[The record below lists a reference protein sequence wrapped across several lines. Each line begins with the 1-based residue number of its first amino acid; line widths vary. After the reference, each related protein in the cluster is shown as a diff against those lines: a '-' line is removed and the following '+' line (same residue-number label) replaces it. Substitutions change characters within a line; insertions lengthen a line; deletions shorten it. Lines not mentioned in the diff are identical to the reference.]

1 MSDNEDGSEESDD
14 LVNNDSAS
22 DGDSPP
28 PLENADGSLT
38 TGHQHMRTGTT
49 VLHNDDAGDDEED
62 DDEDPDGPQSRF
74 NRANTVV
81 VRQDTD
87 IDADPD
93 ASKNNL
99 DPMSSIT
106 EDLSLVSPRS
116 QESDGAD
123 ADDNLEVPKSTL
135 SAASTETGSREE
147 KPIAKRSQTTSPK
160 KKKKGH
166 HKKRSTF
173 SGKKKPP
180 PGTPAFW
187 IWLEE
192 EKQMRPNFANPK
204 KVLKWT
210 AYEVAYWMKQN
221 KYEKYA
227 VNFLQE
233 KVTGEMMIRDLDT
246 EILKQE
252 LGVKLLHCGNILRR
266 VKKLKEVRLSVDS
279 CVCSSV

>member
-1 MSDNEDGSEESDD
+1 M
-14 LVNNDSAS
+14 VNNDSAS

-28 PLENADGSLT
+28 PLEDADTTQT

-49 VLHNDDAGDDEED
+49 VLHNDDGDEED
-62 DDEDPDGPQSRF
+62 DDDDEDGPQSRF
-74 NRANTVV
+74 NRAGTVV

-87 IDADPD
+87 VEADTEAPN
-93 ASKNNL
+93 KNNL
-99 DPMSSIT
+99 DPMSSIN
-106 EDLSLVSPRS
+106 EDLSLASPRS

-123 ADDNLEVPKSTL
+123 NDDNSEAPKSTM
-135 SAASTETGSREE
+135 SAETGSREE
-147 KPIAKRSQTTSPK
+147 KPIGKELQRSKTSSPK
-160 KKKKGH
+160 KKRKGH

-233 KVTGEMMIRDLDT
+233 KVTGEMMIRDLNTD
-246 EILKQE
+246 ILKQE

-266 VKKLKEVRLSVDS
+266 VKQLNQVNIVFECNFNNK
-279 CVCSSV
+279 CNITCI